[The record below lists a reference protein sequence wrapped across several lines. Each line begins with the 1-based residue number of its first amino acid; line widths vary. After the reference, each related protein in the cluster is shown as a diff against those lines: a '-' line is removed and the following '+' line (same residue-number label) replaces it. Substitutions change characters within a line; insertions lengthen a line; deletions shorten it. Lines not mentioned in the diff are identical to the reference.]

1 MDYTSEGS
9 HVSAMA
15 SGARALFVAARPKQW
30 TKNLMVFLA
39 VLFSV
44 NEAWLLGDVVGMLRL
59 FGTVAIAFLV
69 FSTLSSAVYLLNDV
83 VDVERDRNHPKKMH
97 RPIASGMLSVGLAR
111 AASVALAIIGWGIA
125 FWMSPWFGIIALAY
139 VASNIAY
146 SLVLKR
152 VVILDVFII
161 GSGFV
166 LRVIAGAVVISA
178 PISPWLY
185 LCTGL
190 AALLIALIKRRSELV
205 TAGDTASEQ
214 RESLSQYSVPM
225 LDQLIT
231 VTATSSVLAYSLYT
245 FTAPNLPPNGAM
257 MLTIPFVVFGLFRYL
272 FLVHSRN
279 MGENIEEAVSD
290 LPIAISVA
298 LWLGTAIVVLGLMR

>member
-257 MLTIPFVVFGLFRYL
+257 MLTIPFVVFGLYRYL